1 MGLLKPNSSMDRASC
16 STCLAECV
24 RGLFPYSFKLETGR
38 AEMVGED
45 ERAECVMWSHLE
57 NKTMPLQDQ
66 GHATCRT
73 NDECSGFTCEGQFK
87 VSILMERSP
96 SPLS

>member
-1 MGLLKPNSSMDRASC
+1 MTGLVGLTLVVASLMGASLGAAL
-16 STCLAECV
+16 TE
-24 RGLFPYSFKLETGR
+24 E
-38 AEMVGED
+38 

-73 NDECSGFTCEGQFK
+73 NDECSGFTCEGHFK
-87 VSILMERSP
+87 VSILMVSLM
-96 SPLS
+96 S